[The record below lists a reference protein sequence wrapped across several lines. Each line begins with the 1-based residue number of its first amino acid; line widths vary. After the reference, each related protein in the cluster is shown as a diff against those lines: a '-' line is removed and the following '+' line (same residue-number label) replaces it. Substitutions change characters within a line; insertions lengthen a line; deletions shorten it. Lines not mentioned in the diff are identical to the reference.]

1 MADLTAIQLADFR
14 ADIADTNS
22 AFTDAELQRLW
33 TRCEGASNDYL
44 RFEASK
50 GLAIRQLLHD
60 AAKFN
65 DYSAGETEEK
75 KAVIFDHYKKLYDST
90 YAPIVDAV
98 MDNKRQVVLT
108 TMRAQPHQ
116 TRTAPTDDTLTG
128 TGNLADEHYADL

>member
-1 MADLTAIQLADFR
+1 MADMTATQLTDFR

-33 TRCEGASNDYL
+33 TRCDGASTDYQ

-65 DYSAGETEEK
+65 DYAAGETEEK
-75 KAVIFDHYKKLYDST
+75 KAVIFDHYKKLYDGY
-90 YAPIVDAV
+90 YAPIVDALFG
-98 MDNKRQVVLT
+98 NKKQFVWAQ
-108 TMRAQPHQ
+108 MRAHPHQ
-116 TRTAPTDDTLTG
+116 TRTEPTDDNG
-128 TGNLADEHYADL
+128 TTEGSL